1 MTDDV
6 DRASERE
13 AELLA
18 DALRDQELRAGLKG
32 KTAADSAAFCADCGQ
47 DIPLGRRI
55 AMPGCQLC
63 VPCKGRQEKSA
74 STWSAAH
81 QTNKSAMRRYP

>member
-1 MTDDV
+1 MDDV

-32 KTAADSAAFCADCGQ
+32 KTAADSAASCSDCGQ
-47 DIPLGRRI
+47 DIPQERRI
-55 AMPGCQLC
+55 AVPGCQLC
-63 VPCKGRQEKSA
+63 VACRTRQEKKA
-74 STWSAAH
+74 G
-81 QTNKSAMRRYP
+81 QQINRGAMRKN